1 LISGAKKTESKQ
13 RGLDRTVVLT
23 TKDYEAVQRASHFL
37 HESRSLKSSSLEH
50 QLKRL
55 QGRLATVT
63 KKLWPRRKHR
73 ISLYSYRHLMG
84 SDLKASGMSRI
95 EIAAVMG
102 HQSVDSVNVYGN
114 RQVSQRSPQIRAIKN
129 SISAVRKNTLKDD
142 SFLRAKKKTVVKEFT
157 FLD

>member
-1 LISGAKKTESKQ
+1 
-13 RGLDRTVVLT
+13 
-23 TKDYEAVQRASHFL
+23 
-37 HESRSLKSSSLEH
+37 
-50 QLKRL
+50 
-55 QGRLATVT
+55 
-63 KKLWPRRKHR
+63 
-73 ISLYSYRHLMG
+73 
-84 SDLKASGMSRI
+84 MSRI